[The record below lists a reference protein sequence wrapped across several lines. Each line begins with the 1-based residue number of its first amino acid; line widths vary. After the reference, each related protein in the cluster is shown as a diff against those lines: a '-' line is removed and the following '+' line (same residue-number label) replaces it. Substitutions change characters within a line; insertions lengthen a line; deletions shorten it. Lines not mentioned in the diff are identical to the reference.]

1 MEMPCIVESGEHMHL
16 YTLLVGDQV
25 VSILGKINLALY
37 AKNFQMDLDFGEGTN
52 PSGNASLGNN
62 YRCM

>member
-1 MEMPCIVESGEHMHL
+1 MEMPGIVESGEDMQL
-16 YTLLVGDQV
+16 CSLVGDQV
-25 VSILGKINLALY
+25 VSILGKIYLALY

>member
-1 MEMPCIVESGEHMHL
+1 MQGFMESGEDMQL
-16 YTLLVGDQV
+16 CALVGDQV
-25 VSILGKINLALY
+25 VSILGKIYLALY